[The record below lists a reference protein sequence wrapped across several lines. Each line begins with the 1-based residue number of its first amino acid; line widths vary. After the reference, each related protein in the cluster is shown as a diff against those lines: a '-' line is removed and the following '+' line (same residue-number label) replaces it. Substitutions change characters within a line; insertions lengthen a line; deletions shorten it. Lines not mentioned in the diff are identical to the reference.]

1 MSVLVL
7 LLTGAL
13 ALVAL
18 GGTARTALAVLLA
31 TFVLLPSSLVLPAS
45 PTAVLTVPRVIEAA
59 ALLGV
64 LLRRGAPLRPAPRT
78 PVVVVPLLAYL
89 AVLALTGVGWA
100 PRPVDPVAA
109 AYLWVGQ
116 AEQVLVL
123 VLVLVLARQVRSR
136 VLLCQVAVVATVA
149 GVLYLLEAVTGQS
162 FARLLYRA
170 SPDQLGSVP
179 ASVLERRDGAL
190 RVRGAADFA
199 LEGGWL
205 LAATVPLVCVWAAD
219 LARRG
224 RRSASALA
232 ACLVPLLVFA
242 VFLTRSRSATAVA
255 LLVAAGLLLVLA
267 PRRPSSLLA
276 GIAVVFG
283 AAVALG
289 PVVVDAFTNQATA
302 GSAQV
307 RLERLPEVLGLVAAR
322 PLRGV
327 GLTGIQQVGFAGVDS
342 SYVQVYVEAGA
353 IAVALL
359 VVALVA
365 LLVGVLRALWLP
377 RAGDTEDDR
386 LLALGAGAALVTLVV
401 AAAAFDLFTAGSFRL
416 FWWIGA
422 AGLVAAERLGAVPVR
437 RSPNVLLSPLRWA
450 LVLAAVAG
458 AVVVRL
464 VVPTQAATE
473 VVFATMDPRA
483 EAADDPVGLGRQLVR
498 SLCGVARQVTLE
510 GGADVASCL
519 EKGPP
524 GWGVLRVEAPQ
535 AFATD
540 LGVRTVLTSTGNVPA
555 LRYVRVAATAASPAV
570 GVPNAVRVAP
580 AVVGVWGVSLLLLL
594 PPAPRDA
601 VRRRRRENDS
611 SDEREHESEREI

>member
-18 GGTARTALAVLLA
+18 SGTARTALAVLLA
-31 TFVLLPSSLVLPAS
+31 TSVLLPASLVLPGS
-45 PTAVLTVPRVIEAA
+45 PTALLTVPRVIEAA

-64 LLRRGAPLRPAPRT
+64 LLHRAAPVRPAPRA

-89 AVLALTGVGWA
+89 AVTALTGVGWA
-100 PRPVDPVAA
+100 PHPVDPVAA

-116 AEQVLVL
+116 AEQLLVL

-136 VLLCQVAVVATVA
+136 VILCQVAVVAAIAA
-149 GVLYLLEAVTGQS
+149 GIYLLEVATGQS
-162 FARLLYRA
+162 FARLLFRA

-224 RRSASALA
+224 RRTAAALA
-232 ACLVPLLVFA
+232 VGLVPLLVFA

-267 PRRPSSLLA
+267 PRRPASLLA

-283 AAVALG
+283 AAAVLG
-289 PVVVDAFTNQATA
+289 PVVVDAFTNQASS

-307 RLERLPEVLGLVAAR
+307 RLERLPEVLGLASDR
-322 PLRGV
+322 PLLGV
-327 GLTGIQQVGFAGVDS
+327 GLTGIGQVGFAGVDS

-359 VVALVA
+359 TVALIA
-365 LLVGVLRALWLP
+365 LLVAVLRGLWLP
-377 RAGDTEDDR
+377 RRAGSDDDR

-422 AGLVAAERLGAVPVR
+422 VGLVAAERLGAVPVR
-437 RSPNVLLSPLRWA
+437 RTPRVLVSPLRWA
-450 LVLAAVAG
+450 LVLVAVAG

-464 VVPTQAATE
+464 AVPTHAATE
-473 VVFATMDPRA
+473 VVFATMDPRT
-483 EAADDPVGLGRQLVR
+483 EAADGPVGLGRQLVR
-498 SLCGVARQVTLE
+498 SLCGVARQVDLA
-510 GGADVASCL
+510 GGAHAASCV

-524 GWGVLRVEAPQ
+524 GWGVLRVEAPH
-535 AFATD
+535 AFATG
-540 LGVRTVLTSTGNVPA
+540 LGVRTILTSTESVPA
-555 LRYVRVAATAASPAV
+555 LRFVRVSSTADSPAV

-580 AVVGVWGVSLLLLL
+580 AVVGVLGVSLLLLL
-594 PPAPRDA
+594 PPSSVDA
-601 VRRRRRENDS
+601 VRRRRRTGQP
-611 SDEREHESEREI
+611 